1 MVILFMEYDLLG
13 FDFLNYVYISFYIK
27 FKKSKIS
34 LIKKISHFIN
44 SKITHTKKGKRE
56 KRRKKKGKEER
67 REEGRKGRQKEVKKG
82 KLNKYSLKYYILYLL
97 SDKGQI

>member
-1 MVILFMEYDLLG
+1 MVILFMDYDLLG

-44 SKITHTKKGKRE
+44 SKTTHTKKGKRE
-56 KRRKKKGKEER
+56 KRRKKKEKKGGK
-67 REEGRKGRQKEVKKG
+67 REEKE
-82 KLNKYSLKYYILYLL
+82 
-97 SDKGQI
+97 DRRT